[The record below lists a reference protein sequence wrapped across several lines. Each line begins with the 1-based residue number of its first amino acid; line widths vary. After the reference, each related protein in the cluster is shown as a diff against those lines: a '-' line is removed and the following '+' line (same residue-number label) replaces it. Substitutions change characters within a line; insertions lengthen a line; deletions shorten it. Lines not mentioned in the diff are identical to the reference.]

1 MDTRAWLV
9 AGLFGLIVG
18 VAVGRIRTDRLV
30 VLVTLALTFLIGIV
44 TWILAR
50 DSIAGPS
57 LTLGC
62 GVALVAGLLTARH
75 YR

>member
-1 MDTRAWLV
+1 M
-9 AGLFGLIVG
+9 AGFFGLIVG
-18 VAVGRIRTDRLV
+18 VVIGRIRTDRVV
-30 VLVTLALTFLIGIV
+30 VLVTLALAFLIGIV
-44 TWILAR
+44 TWISAR